1 MPPSEL
7 MPIGVFARRSGLTS
21 SALRFYADS
30 GLLRPAE
37 TDPVSGYRYYR
48 PDQVARAVALRRLR
62 AIGMP
67 LTAVEAVLDA
77 GPEDASRL
85 IDEHLA
91 KVLGDAAAARRK
103 AALLK
108 SSLAEGVPSRPIA
121 ALKGPVLADAV
132 EQVLTATVREPG
144 LPVLGGLRLE
154 VTPEAVT
161 LTATDRYRLST
172 RTLVPAEPS
181 TATWAGTVGGEEL
194 RAAAAEI
201 RRSPL
206 VRIEATPH
214 AIRLRR
220 TARTART
227 ALTAREDRE
236 DQEDLHCGLLAEEFP
251 DYRLMLASLGEAT
264 TRVTVSKDVFLRA
277 LEDHPGERITLRLTA
292 HGAHVLPPG
301 DDHSETPVPAAVTG
315 RALSVSFELTTLY
328 PAVSTALGPDVM
340 LDLRGPDRPA
350 TIRSADRGD
359 LTTVAMPV
367 KQEDPP
373 RDRHS
378 HDRHSHNPRPDHG
391 SHRPRRHG
399 GPGG

>member
-7 MPIGVFARRSGLTS
+7 MPIGVFARRSGLTP

-62 AIGMP
+62 ELAMP
-67 LTAVEAVLDA
+67 LTAVGAVLAA
-77 GPEDASRL
+77 GPEEASRL

-91 KVLGDAAAARRK
+91 NVLGEAMAARHK

-108 SSLAEGVPSRPIA
+108 STLADVPSRPLA

-132 EQVLTATVREPG
+132 EQILTATVREPG

-172 RTLVPAEPS
+172 RTLVPAEPT

-220 TARTART
+220 AGRR
-227 ALTAREDRE
+227 D
-236 DQEDLHCGLLAEEFP
+236 DQEDPHCGLLTEEFP

-277 LEDHPGERITLRLTA
+277 LEDHPGERITLRLTD

-301 DDHSETPVPAAVTG
+301 DNHPGTPLPATVTG
-315 RALSVSFELTTLY
+315 RTLSVSFELTTLY
-328 PAVSTALGPDVM
+328 PAVSTALGPEVM

-391 SHRPRRHG
+391 GHRPRRHG